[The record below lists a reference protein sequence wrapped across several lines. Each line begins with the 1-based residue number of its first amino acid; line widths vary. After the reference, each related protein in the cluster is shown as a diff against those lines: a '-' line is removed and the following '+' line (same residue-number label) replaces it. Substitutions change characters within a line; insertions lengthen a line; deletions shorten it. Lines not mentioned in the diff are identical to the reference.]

1 MICANGRSGEEEQ
14 CEADYT
20 LPERRV
26 EVGLELRCRV
36 ELLWLSRLSRMIG
49 RRHMVGC
56 YTEWIWPEGQGRL

>member
-1 MICANGRSGEEEQ
+1 MRQQKERGGRGVRGR
-14 CEADYT
+14 

-36 ELLWLSRLSRMIG
+36 ELLWLDRLSRMIG